1 MILTSFYKIQKKNKA
16 QRKSRKQKS
25 ISEFTIKKINKAKS
39 WLLMKINKIGKTL
52 AILIKKKE
60 KT

>member
-25 ISEFTIKKINKAKS
+25 TSEFTIEKINKAKS